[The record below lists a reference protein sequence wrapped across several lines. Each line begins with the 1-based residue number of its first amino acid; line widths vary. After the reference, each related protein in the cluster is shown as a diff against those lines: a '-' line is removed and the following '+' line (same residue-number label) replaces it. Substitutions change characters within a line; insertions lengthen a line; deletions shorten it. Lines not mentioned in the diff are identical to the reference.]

1 MKCSASHSR
10 DADLATAIDHV
21 CCQVKKELGESP
33 PDLSFLF
40 VSHEH
45 AGGFESLAGQ
55 VQERLGSRVLL
66 GCTGETIV
74 GGHEEIE
81 SGPALSLWSAV
92 LPETEVEAFRLE
104 FSRTSDGVICDGFP
118 PSLSEGMLA
127 VRAVI
132 ALGDPFSTVPDSI
145 IERLADDLPG
155 TPLIGGMASGGD
167 GPGENRL
174 FFDSEVVHEG
184 AVGVFLRGGPL
195 IRSVVSQ
202 GCRPIGH
209 PFVVTAAEENI
220 VIQLGGRPAMQ
231 QLRDM
236 VADLNDRDQQLLQRG
251 PHLGIVMNEFQES
264 FARGDF
270 LISNVIGVRPDDD
283 ALAIGNLVRVG
294 QTVQFHVRD
303 AQTAHEDLE
312 QLLATDRESH
322 GSPPR
327 AGLLFSCNGRGTRL
341 FPEPNHDAGVI
352 QQSCGPIPL
361 AGFFAQGELGPVGQS
376 NHIHGFTASVA
387 LFE

>member
-10 DADLATAIDHV
+10 DADLATAIDAV
-21 CCQVKKELGESP
+21 CRQVTDELDDSP

-45 AGGFESLAGQ
+45 ADGFDELAGL
-55 VQERLGSRVLL
+55 VQEKSRSQVLL

-74 GGHEEIE
+74 GGGEEIE
-81 SGPALSLWSAV
+81 SGPVFSLWSAQ

-104 FSRTSDGVICDGFP
+104 FSRSPDGIICEGFP
-118 PSLSEGMLA
+118 PGLSVGMTD
-127 VRAVI
+127 VRAVFV
-132 ALGDPFSTVPDSI
+132 LGDPFSAVPDSI

-155 TPLIGGMASGGD
+155 IPLIGGMASGGT

-174 FFDSEVVHEG
+174 FLGSEMVEQGV
-184 AVGVFLRGGPL
+184 VGVFLRGGPP

-202 GCRPIGH
+202 GCRPIGQ
-209 PFVVTAAEENI
+209 PFVVTAADENI

-231 QLRDM
+231 QLRD
-236 VADLNDRDQQLLQRG
+236 LLPELSERDQQLLQHG
-251 PHLGIVMNEFQES
+251 LHLGIVMNEFQES
-264 FARGDF
+264 FTRGDF
-270 LISNVIGVRPDDD
+270 LISNVIGARPDDD

-312 QLLATDRESH
+312 QLLAADSEANVVE
-322 GSPPR
+322 PR

-352 QQSCGPIPL
+352 QQLCGPIPL
-361 AGFFAQGELGPVGQS
+361 AGFFAQGELGPVGNT
-376 NHIHGFTASVA
+376 NHIHGFTASIA

>member
-10 DADLATAIDHV
+10 DADLATAIDDV
-21 CCQVKKELGESP
+21 CRQVTDELGDSP

-45 AGGFESLAGQ
+45 ADGFDELASL
-55 VQERLGSRVLL
+55 VQEKSRSQILL

-74 GGHEEIE
+74 GGGEEIE
-81 SGPALSLWSAV
+81 SGPALSLWSAL
-92 LPETEVEAFRLE
+92 LPETEVEAFQLE
-104 FSRTSDGVICDGFP
+104 FSRSPDGIICEGFP
-118 PSLSEGMLA
+118 SELSAGMTD
-127 VRAVI
+127 VRAVF
-132 ALGDPFSTVPDSI
+132 ALGDPFSAVPDSI
-145 IERLADDLPG
+145 IERLSDDLPG
-155 TPLIGGMASGGD
+155 IPLIGGMASGGT

-174 FFDSEVVHEG
+174 FLGSEMIEQGV
-184 AVGVFLRGGPL
+184 VGVFLRGGAP

-202 GCRPIGH
+202 GCRPIGQ
-209 PFVVTAAEENI
+209 PFVVTAADENI

-231 QLRDM
+231 QLRD
-236 VADLNDRDQQLLQRG
+236 LLPELSERDQALLQHG
-251 PHLGIVMNEFQES
+251 LHLGIVMNEFQES
-264 FARGDF
+264 FTRGDF
-270 LISNVIGVRPDDD
+270 LISNVIGARPDDD

-312 QLLATDRESH
+312 QLLAADSEANVVE
-322 GSPPR
+322 PR

-341 FPEPNHDAGVI
+341 FSEPNHDAGVI
-352 QQSCGPIPL
+352 QQLCGPIPL
-361 AGFFAQGELGPVGQS
+361 AGFFAQGELGPVGNT
-376 NHIHGFTASVA
+376 NHVHGFTASVA